1 MTSIQPGS
9 ARPLGATWS
18 RRGVNFAVYSS
29 HATRVE
35 LVIFDA
41 VSGGEAARYDLPSRT
56 GDVWHGLLS
65 ARLAGPGTH
74 YAFCAHGPSEP
85 EEGLRFD
92 PAAML
97 LDPHAREL
105 STAEPLRSR
114 VIDGAFDWN
123 GDRPPAT
130 PWRDTVIYELH
141 VKGYTRLHPEVPEG
155 WRGKYLG
162 LSAPAVI

>member
-1 MTSIQPGS
+1 VKSIQPGS

-41 VSGGEAARYDLPSRT
+41 VNGDEVARYDLARS

-65 ARLAGPGTH
+65 AQCAGPGTH
-74 YAFCAHGPSEP
+74 YAFCAHGPNEP
-85 EEGLRFD
+85 QNGHRFD

-114 VIDGAFDWN
+114 VVDGPRLP
-123 GDRPPAT
+123 GAT
-130 PWRDTVIYELH
+130 P
-141 VKGYTRLHPEVPEG
+141 
-155 WRGKYLG
+155 
-162 LSAPAVI
+162 